1 MSAKKLCLTIRLIRR
16 IAEREA
22 RGSEGARHSLRRRF
36 VVVLAEGGDAPGV
49 RAGSRV
55 DLVARRFVLTKGRR
69 GGSEGGALLCVIF
82 SGGLGVIHLSS
93 REHAAKGGTTP
104 CAGTC
109 TPFAGLSPFLAGS
122 YFFDW
127 NSCPVVS

>member
-1 MSAKKLCLTIRLIRR
+1 MR
-16 IAEREA
+16 
-22 RGSEGARHSLRRRF
+22 GARRSLRQRF
-36 VVVLAEGGDAPGV
+36 VVVLAEGGDTPGV

-55 DLVARRFVLTKGRR
+55 DLVAQRFVLTKGRR
-69 GGSEGGALLCVIF
+69 AGSEGGALPCVIF

-109 TPFAGLSPFLAGS
+109 TPFAGLSPLPRGVLT
-122 YFFDW
+122 FFIGIH
-127 NSCPVVS
+127 VR